1 MARTIHYC
9 TFCDYKSDRRY
20 DRDKHVSK
28 KHGIYKAPTNTL
40 LQPKVAYSST
50 EIPQHITGYQ
60 NGSGVLR
67 TIQQYDPRS
76 NPQIQYNEVKHQG
89 HDLQHLT
96 GYQGLQPNGSGV
108 LRTTQ
113 QYDPRAKPQI
123 QNNEVKH
130 KGKGPQTSVSYSVSQ
145 KPEDTDNETDTETV
159 SEADTEDLSDVE
171 EYDVYEILNDI
182 SLAFNHLKDLR
193 EQYGKAL
200 PQLKQLDEEE
210 MDLFL
215 YKYAELKID
224 VIDEQDGLE
233 GRKTQTGSG
242 IDDDEEGDT
251 DEEAVDE
258 EYEGETD
265 EEAVDEDEEAVEDD
279 EEDGEDDEEKG
290 KANCKGCLKERFFDF
305 IFEAEEFMTPDSHK
319 KRLHY
324 EKIFREDI
332 TEAIEKDESNKPE
345 DVDEMI
351 EDVEHLRNKFDKDGN
366 ICFKY
371 CCKRKINSISNMADA
386 LLDNELGDDLKKSNP
401 RKYKYIKELLKP
413 YRTSI
418 RKLRDPTVDIHEK
431 RKVLQ
436 NPDLGEGLLE
446 SVESVVTPLLKK
458 KRT

>member
-76 NPQIQYNEVKHQG
+76 IPQIQYNELNHQG
-89 HDLQHLT
+89 YGPQHLT

-123 QNNEVKH
+123 QNNEIKH

-145 KPEDTDNETDTETV
+145 KPVTYEDMETDTETV
-159 SEADTEDLSDVE
+159 SEADTEDLE
-171 EYDVYEILNDI
+171 EYNVYEILNDI
-182 SLAFNHLKDLR
+182 SLTFNHLKDLR
-193 EQYGKAL
+193 DQYRKAL
-200 PQLKQLDEEE
+200 PQLKELDEEE
-210 MDLFL
+210 MDEFL

-224 VIDEQDGLE
+224 VIDEQYGLE
-233 GRKTQTGSG
+233 GRKAQTGNG
-242 IDDDEEGDT
+242 IDDDEDTDEEAVDEDDEGDT

-258 EYEGETD
+258 DT
-265 EEAVDEDEEAVEDD
+265 EEAAEDEPND
-279 EEDGEDDEEKG
+279 KG
-290 KANCKGCLKERFFDF
+290 KSSCKDCLKERFFDF
-305 IFEAEEFMTPDSHK
+305 IFEAEEFISSDFHN

-324 EKIFREDI
+324 EKIFRDDI

-371 CCKRKINSISNMADA
+371 CSKRKISSISDMVDV
-386 LLDNELGDDLKKSNP
+386 LLDNELGDELKKSDR
-401 RKYKYIKELLKP
+401 RKFKYIKELLKP
-413 YRTSI
+413 YRKSI
-418 RKLRDPTVDIHEK
+418 RKLRDSNADIHEK

-436 NPDLGEGLLE
+436 KPDVGEGLLD

-458 KRT
+458 RRM